1 MSWEDEWNATVSPRS
16 AQTEVGSAPTTDT
29 TVGASPRSKPARRN
43 GESLTFGP
51 LLAEFR
57 QQRNFSQARLCERS
71 DVDHSYVSRLE
82 SGSRMP
88 SWDAVQRFAA
98 ALDLSADDHNRLLA
112 AAGFLPDDLTGII
125 DPLAVEV
132 QRVLLAVKGTERE
145 QELRQAVAFMLKA
158 AA

>member
-1 MSWEDEWNATVSPRS
+1 MSRTDSHGRPLCAGTYAGGKS
-16 AQTEVGSAPTTDT
+16 AARDSGDGMRTTERFV
-29 TVGASPRSKPARRN
+29 SKPTEAWT
-43 GESLTFGP
+43 STVTTLK
-51 LLAEFR
+51 A
-57 QQRNFSQARLCERS
+57 
-71 DVDHSYVSRLE
+71 
-82 SGSRMP
+82 
-88 SWDAVQRFAA
+88 
-98 ALDLSADDHNRLLA
+98 LA